1 MHATLAMSPRARTIV
16 YAVIGAVS
24 LAVGA
29 FQVGYAALDAPA
41 PDWLT
46 VALAVV
52 PFLAA
57 GLGYTAATH
66 TPSEKTTVEPARHL
80 DGDGDGVAD
89 AAQPDGVTRYPGEPH
104 RADPETGP
112 YGRGGYMS
120 GQ

>member
-1 MHATLAMSPRARTIV
+1 MLTIPTRYRTYV

-29 FQVGYAALDAPA
+29 FQVGYAALDQPN

-66 TPSEKTTVEPARHL
+66 TPRETTRPRAVSDTADRL
-80 DGDGDGVAD
+80 D
-89 AAQPDGVTRYPGEPH
+89 P
-104 RADPETGP
+104 
-112 YGRGGYMS
+112 
-120 GQ
+120 

>member
-1 MHATLAMSPRARTIV
+1 MLAIPTRYRTYV

-29 FQVGYAALDAPA
+29 CQVGYAALDQPN

-66 TPSEKTTVEPARHL
+66 TPREATVAGHRSDSADRL
-80 DGDGDGVAD
+80 D
-89 AAQPDGVTRYPGEPH
+89 P
-104 RADPETGP
+104 
-112 YGRGGYMS
+112 
-120 GQ
+120 